1 MPMGIH
7 DIQSI
12 FLFLTAKIAPCLWI
26 EQGQI
31 GWEKIILASLRYFF
45 PPNLAQSR
53 HGTTS
58 HIRNRN
64 TGSGSRPY
72 QKNEKYGN

>member
-53 HGTTS
+53 HGT
-58 HIRNRN
+58 NVA
-64 TGSGSRPY
+64 Y
-72 QKNEKYGN
+72 KKQKYRFPEPIQIK